1 MSSQRK
7 HGAGPSIHRTGGFRS
22 FPGCSP
28 MRSGSL
34 WMPASEHGEWIG
46 SFSVGPWFT
55 VGDVAEGIY
64 EADLSSI
71 ERTND
76 RTSVI
81 CRRER
86 KAA

>member
-1 MSSQRK
+1 
-7 HGAGPSIHRTGGFRS
+7 
-22 FPGCSP
+22 
-28 MRSGSL
+28 
-34 WMPASEHGEWIG
+34 MPASEHGEWIG

-64 EADLSSI
+64 DADLSSI